1 MEYFE
6 LQVELNLQIGLPIFG
21 IYEPLSKL
29 VASALVQGGKR
40 EWHSKRGFKHYVF
53 DGFGKAKSKFYPKGI
68 YSFHI
73 RSAKKEIISAIMQ
86 GLIGFEDKFFKI
98 ERVGV
103 NVKSI
108 QRVNALLTI
117 TPTVVSFV
125 KDGNRL
131 NWTLQSDGDIFFLM
145 QALHNNLVRKYR
157 ELFGA
162 IEADENFIELLEIK
176 NSIPIAV
183 KYKNGKIYANRFY
196 IRPKSDE
203 VSQKLAA
210 MAIAEG
216 LGEKNS
222 LGFGFCRWW

>member
-1 MEYFE
+1 MEFFE
-6 LQVELNLQIGLPIFG
+6 LKVDLALKAKIGIFDV
-21 IYEPLSKL
+21 YEPLSKL
-29 VASALVQGGKR
+29 VATALIHGGMP
-40 EWHSKRGFKHYVF
+40 EWHSKRGLKHYVF
-53 DGFGKAKSKFYPKGI
+53 EGFGKSESKCYEAGA
-68 YSFHI
+68 YSFRI
-73 RSAKKEIISAIMQ
+73 RSCKKEIISAIMQ
-86 GLIGFEDKFFKI
+86 GLLGYEDKIFAINNLHIKP
-98 ERVGV
+98 
-103 NVKSI
+103 KSI
-108 QRVNALLTI
+108 ATINAFLTI
-117 TPTVVSFV
+117 TPAVISFV
-125 KDGNRL
+125 KEDKRF
-131 NWTLQSDGDIFFLM
+131 NWTLQSDGNITFLM